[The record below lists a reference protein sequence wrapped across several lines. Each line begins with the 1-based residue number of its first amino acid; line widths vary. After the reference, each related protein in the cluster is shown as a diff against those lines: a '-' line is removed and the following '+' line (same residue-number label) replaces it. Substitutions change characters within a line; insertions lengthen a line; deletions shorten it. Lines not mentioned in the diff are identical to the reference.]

1 MGRPQVLSGG
11 KFGWRVGHE
20 PLFMIRNLDFISL
33 GWVAT
38 EGFWVG
44 NGPGMLHICF
54 SSDLTV
60 HSSIST
66 EMGMLALSL

>member
-1 MGRPQVLSGG
+1 
-11 KFGWRVGHE
+11 
-20 PLFMIRNLDFISL
+20 MIRNLDFISL

-44 NGPGMLHICF
+44 NGPGILHICF
-54 SSDLTV
+54 SSDLLTV

-66 EMGMLALSL
+66 EMGVLALSL